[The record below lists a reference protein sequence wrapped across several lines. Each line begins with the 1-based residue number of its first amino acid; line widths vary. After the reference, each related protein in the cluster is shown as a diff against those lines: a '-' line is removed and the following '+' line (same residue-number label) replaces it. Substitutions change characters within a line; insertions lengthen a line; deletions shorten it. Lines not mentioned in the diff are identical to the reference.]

1 MSAAPACPA
10 CGEPIED
17 PAARFCENCGASL
30 TASADAQAPAWPG
43 APPAAAC
50 EEAIDSRLAMAS
62 DRGRRHPVNQDAGA
76 VARRADG
83 AVLLCVAD
91 GVSSADNAEGASA
104 AAVAAA
110 LERFTEG
117 PGEAPSAEAEA
128 RTCVEAAAAAVLA
141 VRRTGD
147 DPDLDP
153 PETTVVLAVV
163 RGGEAGIA
171 WVGDSRAYR
180 LGGGVET
187 LLTRD
192 DSWAWDAVARGAM
205 SRDAAARDPRAHAI
219 TQCLGMPLDE
229 IEVHALSAALPAG
242 AALLL
247 CTDGLWNYHDEPGA
261 LGEAYADALAGGR
274 DAALVC
280 RRLVAEANGMGGRD
294 NITVAILAA

>member
-1 MSAAPACPA
+1 MAAAPCPA
-10 CGEPIED
+10 CGEPAPD

-30 TASADAQAPAWPG
+30 SAPSASPG
-43 APPAAAC
+43 PVAAAGPPPAAC
-50 EEAIDSRLAMAS
+50 EEAIDAALAMAS

-110 LERFTEG
+110 LERFAAG
-117 PGEAPSAEAEA
+117 PGEAPTVLEEA
-128 RTCVEAAAAAVLA
+128 RGCVEAAAAAVLE
-141 VRRTGD
+141 VRRFGD
-147 DPDLDP
+147 DPGLDP
-153 PETTVVLAVV
+153 PETTVALAVA

-180 LGGGVET
+180 LEGGAET

-205 SRDAAARDPRAHAI
+205 SREAAARDPRAHAI
-219 TQCLGMPLDE
+219 TQCLGMPQDE
-229 IEVHALSAALPAG
+229 VEVHALVAPLPAG

-247 CTDGLWNYHDEPGA
+247 CTDGLWNYHDDEGA
-261 LGEAYADALAGGR
+261 LGEAYGDAAAGGA

-280 RRLVAEANGMGGRD
+280 RRLVAEANAMGGRD
-294 NITVAILAA
+294 NITVALLMG